1 MSTIRER
8 LRDEYYQ
15 MKKDGL
21 KEGISQ
27 GITQGISQGI
37 KETMLK
43 IIENMIKLNTSE
55 EDMMKYLGIN
65 QKQLEQLKKELQK

>member
-21 KEGISQ
+21 KEGI
-27 GITQGISQGI
+27 TQGI

-43 IIENMIKLNTSE
+43 IIANMIKLNTSE
-55 EDMMKYLGIN
+55 EDIIKYLGIN
-65 QKQLEQLKKELQK
+65 QKQLEQLKKELQN